1 MIMTDQYNMDQYNKE
16 TSQIHAPADL
26 IRRTKEA
33 VHEEE
38 QRLERER
45 LQKSAVMQQ
54 KSSYGKVYRWVLPVA
69 AAVFCVIMLNVSGMI
84 VGRNTGG
91 GLAGSTMG
99 LVSESATSN
108 TPASDNGRGA
118 QFGAADWSEDAVA
131 AADEPID
138 MNGDYGMASTAEET
152 SEEAVTT
159 EGYDGGQ
166 TADAAVSQEREAFTD
181 SAPENDIYEQS
192 GSKNAGSSYIK
203 SIYGSD
209 LWIEEVEE
217 SPAFCD
223 NPDTECVTIQDLK
236 LYVGKD
242 YDGAWIAYT
251 EVDSVKYIIN
261 SELIEEEISRE
272 DFAWEAYE
280 LLMKTT
286 GK

>member
-45 LQKSAVMQQ
+45 LQKSTAIQP
-54 KSSYGKVYRWVLPVA
+54 KPSYGKVYRWVLPVA

-84 VGRNTGG
+84 VGRNTRS
-91 GLAGSTMG
+91 GSTGSSMNI
-99 LVSESATSN
+99 VSESATSSA
-108 TPASDNGRGA
+108 PAGDSGMGI
-118 QFGAADWSEDAVA
+118 QFEAADWSEDAAVVS
-131 AADEPID
+131 DEPINKSSD
-138 MNGDYGMASTAEET
+138 GSMASAAGEAA
-152 SEEAVTT
+152 EEAVTT

-166 TADAAVSQEREAFTD
+166 TADAGTSGERGAFTD
-181 SAPENDIYEQS
+181 SAPEDNIYEQS

-209 LWIEEVEE
+209 LWIEEVED

-223 NPDTECVTIQDLK
+223 NPDTGCVTIHDLK

-251 EVDSVKYIIN
+251 EIDSVKYIIN
-261 SELIEEEISRE
+261 SELVEEEISRE
-272 DFAWEAYE
+272 DYAWAAYE
-280 LLMKTT
+280 LLMKATSN
-286 GK
+286 